1 MTIKPPCTDFAVK
14 GKKAKLL
21 GFPTFAHWNLSNKM
35 AKTPE
40 RTMELMMSV
49 WEPAV
54 AQVHKDVASMQK
66 IVDAE
71 EEILKFLLGIIVIIR
86 RKFEKKN
93 TIWTRMWSRIP
104 AIGMLFWVAGELFD
118 LQFKQITNVPV
129 YHADVRVWEV
139 SNKTTGN

>member
-1 MTIKPPCTDFAVK
+1 
-14 GKKAKLL
+14 
-21 GFPTFAHWNLSNKM
+21 M

-93 TIWTRMWSRIP
+93 TIWTRMWEYLQLKTSEKACFGLLVSCLICNSNRLLMFLYT
-104 AIGMLFWVAGELFD
+104 ML
-118 LQFKQITNVPV
+118 T
-129 YHADVRVWEV
+129 
-139 SNKTTGN
+139 

>member
-1 MTIKPPCTDFAVK
+1 
-14 GKKAKLL
+14 
-21 GFPTFAHWNLSNKM
+21 
-35 AKTPE
+35 
-40 RTMELMMSV
+40 MELMMSV

-93 TIWTRMWSRIP
+93 TI
-104 AIGMLFWVAGELFD
+104 
-118 LQFKQITNVPV
+118 
-129 YHADVRVWEV
+129 
-139 SNKTTGN
+139 

>member
-1 MTIKPPCTDFAVK
+1 
-14 GKKAKLL
+14 
-21 GFPTFAHWNLSNKM
+21 
-35 AKTPE
+35 
-40 RTMELMMSV
+40 MELMMSV

-93 TIWTRMWSRIP
+93 DLDQNVVKEYLQLENLRE
-104 AIGMLFWVAGELFD
+104 GMFWVGELFD

-129 YHADVRVWEV
+129 YHADVRFGKFQIKRREISGLWYFDPYARKGKRSGVDERI
-139 SNKTTGN
+139 

>member
-1 MTIKPPCTDFAVK
+1 
-14 GKKAKLL
+14 
-21 GFPTFAHWNLSNKM
+21 M

-71 EEILKFLLGIIVIIR
+71 EILKFLLGIIVIIR
-86 RKFEKKN
+86 RKFEKKIRSGPECGQGACN
-93 TIWTRMWSRIP
+93 WKTSEK
-104 AIGMLFWVAGELFD
+104 ACFGLLELFD